1 MDYDY
6 TGSLN
11 DGSVIIYPVSS
22 IAAEGTQD
30 AVNQAISDLK
40 SGNIKV
46 FDTSKFTVN
55 GKTLTSYKADVDTD
69 DKFEK
74 DTEVISDGY
83 FHESEY
89 RSAPYFDLI
98 IDGIDDGTQTT
109 NSSYEISI
117 GIKWLLL
124 FLTLLF

>member
-46 FDTSKFTVN
+46 FQNLLLMAKHLLHIRLMLILMINSKKILKLFQMV
-55 GKTLTSYKADVDTD
+55 
-69 DKFEK
+69 
-74 DTEVISDGY
+74 VISMNQNI
-83 FHESEY
+83 EV
-89 RSAPYFDLI
+89 L
-98 IDGIDDGTQTT
+98 
-109 NSSYEISI
+109 
-117 GIKWLLL
+117 
-124 FLTLLF
+124 LTLI